1 MCKADKADSYFS
13 DGFACSQAVLLAFSD
28 ELGLQKSATTR
39 IAEAFGG
46 GMALG
51 ETCGA
56 VTGALMA
63 LGLQYGREEPG
74 DAEAKQKTR
83 RLACELM
90 DTFKA
95 RHGTL
100 ICREL
105 LGVDISTPEG
115 NQQAKAMGLFENRC
129 PAFVRSAAEIVESLL

>member
-1 MCKADKADSYFS
+1 MCRPDKADRFFS
-13 DGFACSQAVLLAFSD
+13 EGFACSQAVLLAFSD
-28 ELGLQKSATTR
+28 ELGLQESAATR

-63 LGLQYGREEPG
+63 LGLKYGREEPG
-74 DAEAKQKTR
+74 DIEAKQATR
-83 RLACELM
+83 RLARELM

-105 LGVDISTPEG
+105 LGVDVSTPEG
-115 NQQAKAMGLFENRC
+115 NQQAKEMGLFENRC
-129 PAFVRSAAEIVESLL
+129 PAFVRSAAEIVECLL